1 MIFDFQKYSC
11 VFNIF
16 FFECKTTANTG
27 LVFFFPVIIIVLRD
41 KCEYVLYTVKCTQTD
56 KKKNYFT
63 RGLSKKKK
71 KKRVIIVTES
81 RVYKK
86 SRLHLHNII

>member
-56 KKKNYFT
+56 KKKITLLADYQ
-63 RGLSKKKK
+63 
-71 KKRVIIVTES
+71 KKRKRKE
-81 RVYKK
+81 
-86 SRLHLHNII
+86 LLL